1 MPVLP
6 PPCRG
11 HASHKAN
18 PAPAAG
24 SPCGGSKPA
33 KAVAVKTRAKSRTK
47 AAWKEDPEVCLM
59 MRVREGDD
67 NAFALLQQRYSPRV
81 FGYFCRQLRD
91 RAEAEDLT
99 QDVFMRL
106 YRSRHR
112 YEPRARFATW
122 IFHITQ
128 NVARNALRS
137 RRRHPCV
144 HLDPDVASECS
155 LLSGLAE
162 QTDAPSEP
170 LERDELAGVV
180 RAAVSELAYRQRTAL
195 ELHQFHDCTYAE
207 VAAKLDMTPKAAK
220 SLLYRARNQLRE
232 VLLPF
237 MS

>member
-1 MPVLP
+1 MPVLTP
-6 PPCRG
+6 PSRKSAAPPGRSATATG
-11 HASHKAN
+11 TSRKTASR
-18 PAPAAG
+18 
-24 SPCGGSKPA
+24 
-33 KAVAVKTRAKSRTK
+33 V
-47 AAWKEDPEVCLM
+47 AAWKEDPEVRLM
-59 MRVREGDD
+59 LRVRAGDD
-67 NAFALLQQRYSPRV
+67 DAFTELQERYAPRV

-91 RAEAEDLT
+91 RSDAEDLT
-99 QDVFMRL
+99 QDVFLRL
-106 YRSRHR
+106 YRSRNR

-144 HLDPDVASECS
+144 HLDPESPANRG
-155 LLSGLAE
+155 LLEVLSDRAGS
-162 QTDAPSEP
+162 PSRP

-180 RAAVSELAYRQRTAL
+180 RAAVAELAGRQRTAL
-195 ELHQFHDCTYAE
+195 ELHQFQDCTYAE
-207 VAAKLDMTPKAAK
+207 VAAELDMTPKAAK